1 LDLAVQQLIPLAAI
15 LETGKDEQ
23 SRHVNSK
30 DIIQM
35 RAIRAA
41 SWRDLLFINEAE
53 SLCRYK
59 LR

>member
-23 SRHVNSK
+23 SRHVNSN
-30 DIIQM
+30 DIIPM

-41 SWRDLLFINEAE
+41 NWRDLLFIN
-53 SLCRYK
+53 RG
-59 LR
+59 